1 MQRRSNRESVMSL
14 ERIMKFRKTKAVQIG
29 ALLIVGAILAGCANS
44 SSAANMKHGSV
55 SISNLQSTINAI
67 VAERIETNTMPEN
80 GLTGENLVR
89 AQLRLKIISF
99 LLHRGASEKGI
110 VINPAEVAANR
121 EKIITQIGGEA
132 ALPAALA
139 NASIAASDLDRYI
152 EDIIIQDSLR
162 AKLVAPTATDQD
174 FSMALQK
181 YVSEIGARENVKLN
195 PRYGVWVTETSDI
208 NPVDATNGAVADPAK

>member
-1 MQRRSNRESVMSL
+1 MSL
-14 ERIMKFRKTKAVQIG
+14 ERIMKLRKTKAVQIG

-55 SISNLQSTINAI
+55 SISNLQSTLNAI
-67 VAERIETNTMPEN
+67 VAERIATNTMPEN
-80 GLTGENLVR
+80 GLTGADLAR

-110 VINPAEVAANR
+110 IINPAEVAANR

-132 ALPAALA
+132 ALPSALA

-162 AKLVAPTATDQD
+162 AKLVAPTASDQE

-195 PRYGVWVTETSDI
+195 PRYGVWVAATSDI
-208 NPVDATNGAVADPAK
+208 NPVDASNGAVADPAK

>member
-1 MQRRSNRESVMSL
+1 MQRRSNREFVMIL
-14 ERIMKFRKTKAVQIG
+14 ERIMKLRKTKAVRIG
-29 ALLIVGAILAGCANS
+29 ALLVVGAILAGCANS
-44 SSAANMKHGSV
+44 SSAANMKHGSI

-121 EKIITQIGGEA
+121 EQIITQIGGEA

-162 AKLVAPTATDQD
+162 AKLVAQTASDQD
-174 FSMALQK
+174 FSMALQN

-195 PRYGVWVTETSDI
+195 PRYGVWVTATSDI
-208 NPVDATNGAVADPAK
+208 NPVDATNGAVADPAN

>member
-14 ERIMKFRKTKAVQIG
+14 ERIMKLRKTKAVQIG

-55 SISNLQSTINAI
+55 SISNLQSTLNAI
-67 VAERIETNTMPEN
+67 VAERIATNTMPEN
-80 GLTGENLVR
+80 GLTGADLAR

-110 VINPAEVAANR
+110 IINPAEVAANR

-132 ALPAALA
+132 ALPSALA

-162 AKLVAPTATDQD
+162 AKLVAPTASDQE

-195 PRYGVWVTETSDI
+195 PRYGVWIAATSDI
-208 NPVDATNGAVADPAK
+208 NPVDASNGAVADPAK

>member
-1 MQRRSNRESVMSL
+1 MSL
-14 ERIMKFRKTKAVQIG
+14 ERIMKLRKTKAVQIG

-55 SISNLQSTINAI
+55 SISNLQSTLNAI
-67 VAERIETNTMPEN
+67 VAERIATNTMPEN
-80 GLTGENLVR
+80 GLTGADLAR

-110 VINPAEVAANR
+110 IINPAEVASSR

-132 ALPAALA
+132 ALPSALA

-152 EDIIIQDSLR
+152 EDIIIQDGLR
-162 AKLVAPTATDQD
+162 AKLVAPTASDQE

-195 PRYGVWVTETSDI
+195 PRYGVWVAATSDI
-208 NPVDATNGAVADPAK
+208 NPVDASNGAVADPAK

>member
-1 MQRRSNRESVMSL
+1 MQRRLNRESVMSL
-14 ERIMKFRKTKAVQIG
+14 ERIMKLRKTKAVQIG

-44 SSAANMKHGSV
+44 RSAAHMKHGSV

-80 GLTGENLVR
+80 GLTGADLVR

-152 EDIIIQDSLR
+152 EDIIIQDSMR
-162 AKLVAPTATDQD
+162 AKLVAPTASDQD

>member
-14 ERIMKFRKTKAVQIG
+14 ETIMKLRKAKAVQIG
-29 ALLIVGAILAGCANS
+29 ALLIVGAILAGCASS

-55 SISNLQSTINAI
+55 SISNLQSTLNAI
-67 VAERIETNTMPEN
+67 VAERITTNTMPEN
-80 GLTGENLVR
+80 ALTGADLAR

-121 EKIITQIGGEA
+121 EKIVTQIGGEA

-162 AKLVAPTATDQD
+162 AKLVAPTASDQE

-195 PRYGVWVTETSDI
+195 PRYGTWVAATSDI

>member
-1 MQRRSNRESVMSL
+1 
-14 ERIMKFRKTKAVQIG
+14 MKLRKTKAVQIG

-55 SISNLQSTINAI
+55 SISNLQSTLNAI
-67 VAERIETNTMPEN
+67 VAERIATNTMPEN
-80 GLTGENLVR
+80 GLTGADLAR

-110 VINPAEVAANR
+110 IINPAEVAANR

-132 ALPAALA
+132 ALPSALA

-162 AKLVAPTATDQD
+162 AKLVAPTASDQE

-195 PRYGVWVTETSDI
+195 PRYGVWVAATSDI
-208 NPVDATNGAVADPAK
+208 NPVDASNGAVADPAK

>member
-1 MQRRSNRESVMSL
+1 MSL
-14 ERIMKFRKTKAVQIG
+14 EKIMKLRKTKAVKIG

-110 VINPAEVAANR
+110 VINPAEVASNR
-121 EKIITQIGGEA
+121 EKIVTQVGGESA
-132 ALPAALA
+132 MPAALA

-162 AKLVAPTATDQD
+162 AKLVAPTASDQE
-174 FSMALQK
+174 FSAALQK

-195 PRYGVWVTETSDI
+195 PRYGVWVAATSDI

>member
-1 MQRRSNRESVMSL
+1 MSL
-14 ERIMKFRKTKAVQIG
+14 ERIMKLRKAKAVQIG

-67 VAERIETNTMPEN
+67 VAERIATNTMPEN
-80 GLTGENLVR
+80 GLTGADLVR

-132 ALPAALA
+132 ALPSALA

-152 EDIIIQDSLR
+152 EDIIIQDTLR
-162 AKLVAPTATDQD
+162 SKIVPPTASDQE
-174 FSMALQK
+174 FSIALQK

-195 PRYGVWVTETSDI
+195 PRYGVWVAATSDI

>member
-14 ERIMKFRKTKAVQIG
+14 ETIMKLRKAKAVQIG

-55 SISNLQSTINAI
+55 SISNLQSTLNAI
-67 VAERIETNTMPEN
+67 VAERIATNTMPEN
-80 GLTGENLVR
+80 GLTGADLAR

-132 ALPAALA
+132 ALPSALA

-162 AKLVAPTATDQD
+162 AKLVAPTASDQE

-195 PRYGVWVTETSDI
+195 PRYGTWVAATSDI

>member
-1 MQRRSNRESVMSL
+1 MSL
-14 ERIMKFRKTKAVQIG
+14 ERIMKLRKTKAVQIG

-55 SISNLQSTINAI
+55 SISNLQSTIHAI
-67 VAERIETNTMPEN
+67 VTERTAANTMPEN
-80 GLTGENLVR
+80 ALTGADLVR

-110 VINPAEVAANR
+110 IINPAEVAANR

-152 EDIIIQDSLR
+152 EDIIIQDSMR
-162 AKLVAPTATDQD
+162 AKLVAPTASDQD
-174 FSMALQK
+174 FSIALQK

-195 PRYGVWVTETSDI
+195 PRYGVWVAATSDI
-208 NPVDATNGAVADPAK
+208 NPVDASNGAVADPAK

>member
-1 MQRRSNRESVMSL
+1 
-14 ERIMKFRKTKAVQIG
+14 MKLRKAKAVQIG

-55 SISNLQSTINAI
+55 SISNLQSTLNAI
-67 VAERIETNTMPEN
+67 VAERIATNTMPEN
-80 GLTGENLVR
+80 GLTGADLAR

-132 ALPAALA
+132 ALPSALA

-162 AKLVAPTATDQD
+162 AKLVAPTASDQE

-195 PRYGVWVTETSDI
+195 PRYGTWVAATSDI

>member
-1 MQRRSNRESVMSL
+1 MSL
-14 ERIMKFRKTKAVQIG
+14 EKNMKLRKIKVLQIG
-29 ALLIVGAILAGCANS
+29 GLLIVGAILAGCANS
-44 SSAANMKHGSV
+44 SSAVSMKHGSI

-67 VAERIETNTMPEN
+67 TAERIATNTTPEN
-80 GLTGENLVR
+80 ALTGANLVR

-162 AKLVAPTATDQD
+162 AKLVAPTASDQD

-195 PRYGVWVTETSDI
+195 PRYGVWVAETSDI

>member
-1 MQRRSNRESVMSL
+1 
-14 ERIMKFRKTKAVQIG
+14 MKLRKTKAVQIG
-29 ALLIVGAILAGCANS
+29 ALLVVGAILAGCANS
-44 SSAANMKHGSV
+44 SSAVSMKHGSV

-67 VAERIETNTMPEN
+67 TAERIATNTMPQN
-80 GLTGENLVR
+80 ALTGADLVR

-110 VINPAEVAANR
+110 VINPAEVVANHA
-121 EKIITQIGGEA
+121 KIITQIGGEA

-162 AKLVAPTATDQD
+162 AKLVAPTASDQD

-195 PRYGVWVTETSDI
+195 PRYGVWVAETSDI
-208 NPVDATNGAVADPAK
+208 NPVDATNGAVANPAK

>member
-1 MQRRSNRESVMSL
+1 MSL
-14 ERIMKFRKTKAVQIG
+14 ERIMKFRKTKAVKIG

-67 VAERIETNTMPEN
+67 TAERIATNTMPQN
-80 GLTGENLVR
+80 ALTGADLVR

-110 VINPAEVAANR
+110 VINPAEVVANR
-121 EKIITQIGGEA
+121 AKIITQIGGEA

-139 NASIAASDLDRYI
+139 NASIAAADLDRYI
-152 EDIIIQDSLR
+152 EDIIIQGSLR
-162 AKLVAPTATDQD
+162 PILVAQTASDQD
-174 FSMALQK
+174 FSAALQK
-181 YVSEIGARENVKLN
+181 YVSEIGAREKVNLN
-195 PRYGVWVTETSDI
+195 PRYGTWVVATSDI
-208 NPVDATNGAVADPAK
+208 NPVDATNGAVTDPAK

>member
-1 MQRRSNRESVMSL
+1 
-14 ERIMKFRKTKAVQIG
+14 MKLRKTKAVQIG

-55 SISNLQSTINAI
+55 SISNLQSTLNAI
-67 VAERIETNTMPEN
+67 VAERIATNTMPEN
-80 GLTGENLVR
+80 GLTGADLAR

-110 VINPAEVAANR
+110 IINPAEVAANR
-121 EKIITQIGGEA
+121 EKIITQIGGEV
-132 ALPAALA
+132 ALPSALA

-162 AKLVAPTATDQD
+162 AKLVAPTASDQE

-195 PRYGVWVTETSDI
+195 PRYGVWVAATSDI
-208 NPVDATNGAVADPAK
+208 NPVDASNGAVADPAK

>member
-1 MQRRSNRESVMSL
+1 MSL
-14 ERIMKFRKTKAVQIG
+14 EKNMKLRKIKVLQIG
-29 ALLIVGAILAGCANS
+29 GLLIVGAILAGCANS
-44 SSAANMKHGSV
+44 SSAVSMKHGSI

-67 VAERIETNTMPEN
+67 TAERIATNTTPEN
-80 GLTGENLVR
+80 ALTGANLVR

-121 EKIITQIGGEA
+121 EKIVTQIGGEA

-162 AKLVAPTATDQD
+162 AKLVAPTASDQD

>member
-14 ERIMKFRKTKAVQIG
+14 ERIMKLRKTKAVQIG

-110 VINPAEVAANR
+110 VINPAEVASSR

-162 AKLVAPTATDQD
+162 AKLVAPTASDQD
-174 FSMALQK
+174 FSIALQK

-195 PRYGVWVTETSDI
+195 PRYGVWVAATSDI
-208 NPVDATNGAVADPAK
+208 NPVDASNGAVADPAK